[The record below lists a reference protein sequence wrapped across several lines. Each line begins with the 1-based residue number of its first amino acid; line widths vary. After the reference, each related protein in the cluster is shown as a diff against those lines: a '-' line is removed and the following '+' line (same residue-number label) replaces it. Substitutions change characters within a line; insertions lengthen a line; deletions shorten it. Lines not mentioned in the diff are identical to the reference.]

1 MSAISNE
8 VLAYWR
14 AAERDR
20 ITFDILSA
28 AANAPLESLCFNAQQ
43 YVEKLLKAALTLHGV
58 AFRRTHDIATLAELL
73 TAAGGDLPAPLDALK
88 NLAPCAVLARY
99 ADFPFVDID
108 RDELA
113 RLVTGA
119 CQWAAKLR
127 KLYSLP

>member
-1 MSAISNE
+1 MSAISKE
-8 VLAYWR
+8 ALMFCR

-28 AANAPLESLCFNAQQ
+28 AANAPLENLCFNAQQ
-43 YVEKLLKAALTLHGV
+43 YVEKLLKAALTLRGV
-58 AFRRTHDIATLAELL
+58 AFRRTHDIAMLAQML

-99 ADFPFVDID
+99 ADVPFIDID
-108 RDELA
+108 RDELT
-113 RLVTGA
+113 RLVAGA
-119 CQWAAKLR
+119 SQWATKLG